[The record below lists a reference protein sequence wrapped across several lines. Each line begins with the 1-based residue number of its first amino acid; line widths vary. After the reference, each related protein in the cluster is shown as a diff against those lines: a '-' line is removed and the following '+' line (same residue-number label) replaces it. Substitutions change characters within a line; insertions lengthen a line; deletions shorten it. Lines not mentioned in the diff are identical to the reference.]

1 MKVSK
6 FYDLLIF
13 EINDKIEILVE
24 KDIIQ
29 KWINLEDWKFQE
41 KLEKEVLNYPVN
53 DEIVKEVKKLLV

>member
-24 KDIIQ
+24 KSIIQ
-29 KWINLEDWKFQE
+29 KWINLEDWKLQE
-41 KLEKEVLNYPVN
+41 KLEKEVLKYSVN
-53 DEIVKEVKKLLV
+53 DEVVKEVKKLLV

>member
-29 KWINLEDWKFQE
+29 KWINLEDWKLQE

-53 DEIVKEVKKLLV
+53 SEVVKEVKKLLV

>member
-24 KDIIQ
+24 KNIIQ
-29 KWINLEDWKFQE
+29 KWVNLEDWKLQE

-53 DEIVKEVKKLLV
+53 DEVVKEVKKLLV